1 MTSWIIPDWP
11 APGAVKALVTTR
23 TGGHSRGAYQGLNL
37 GIHVG
42 DDPDTVVANRAWLR
56 QQAGLPDDPV
66 WLTQV
71 HSKICLDLSAVG
83 SAEAPEADASTT
95 RVPGQ
100 VCAILTADCLPVI
113 LCSDDGATVGAAHA
127 GWRGLLSGVI
137 EATAESMA
145 QPGAR
150 LMAWLGPAIGPS
162 AFEVGPEVRE
172 AFMAEDI
179 ASASAFTQ
187 HPETEGK
194 WLCDIY
200 ALARLRLARIGIH
213 RVYGGDRCTYRETE
227 HFFSYRR
234 EKQTGRMATLVWID
248 SAA

>member
-1 MTSWIIPDWP
+1 MSSWIIPDWP
-11 APGAVKALVTTR
+11 APATVKALVTTR
-23 TGGHSRGAYQGLNL
+23 IGGHSRGAYEGLNL
-37 GIHVG
+37 GSHVG
-42 DDPDTVVANRAWLR
+42 DDPETVEANRAWLR
-56 QQAGLPDDPV
+56 QQAGLSTDPV

-71 HSKICLDLSAVG
+71 HSKTCLDLSGVSPAD
-83 SAEAPEADASTT
+83 APEADASTT

-113 LCSDDGATVGAAHA
+113 LCSEDGATVGAAHA

-145 QPGAR
+145 QPGAS

-162 AFEVGPEVRE
+162 AFEVGAEVRE
-172 AFMAEDI
+172 AFVAEDA
-179 ASASAFTQ
+179 ASATAFTR
-187 HPETEGK
+187 HPETAGK

-200 ALARLRLARIGIH
+200 ALARLRLARMGIH
-213 RVYGGDRCTYRETE
+213 RVSGGDRCTYRESA

-234 EKQTGRMATLVWID
+234 EKQTGRMATLIWIEP
-248 SAA
+248 AV

>member
-1 MTSWIIPDWP
+1 MTSWIVPDWP
-11 APGAVKALVTTR
+11 APAAVKALVTTR
-23 TGGHSRGAYQGLNL
+23 IGGHSLGAYAGLNL
-37 GIHVG
+37 GSHVG
-42 DDPDTVVANRAWLR
+42 DDPEVVASNRVWLK
-56 QQAGLPDDPV
+56 QQAGLPADPV

-71 HSKICLDLSAVG
+71 HGTVCLDLS
-83 SAEAPEADASTT
+83 SASPANTPEADASTT

-113 LCSDDGATVGAAHA
+113 LCSDDGAAVGAAHA

-137 EATAESMA
+137 EATAEA
-145 QPGAR
+145 TGQPGAS

-162 AFEVGPEVRE
+162 AFEVGAEVRD
-172 AFMAEDI
+172 AFMAEDA
-179 ASASAFTQ
+179 ASGPAFTPR
-187 HPETEGK
+187 PEAEGK

-213 RVYGGDRCTYRETE
+213 RVYGGDRCTYRESA

-234 EKQTGRMATLVWID
+234 EQQTGRMATLIWID
-248 SAA
+248 PAA